1 HRLIVTSATYR
12 QSSHV
17 RPELE
22 IVDPVNKLLARQS
35 RLRLDAE
42 IVRDVALAA
51 SGTLV
56 PNLGGPP
63 VYPPQPDGV
72 MTLGQVKR
80 PWKPSGGANRFRRGL
95 YTHWWR
101 ATPHPALAV
110 FDAADGFSACT
121 RRLRSNTPL
130 QALTL
135 LNDRQFFEFAGALAE
150 RIQREGGPDDRAK
163 IEFAFRLCV
172 SRPPGEGEADRLIN
186 LLRQMQAPAEGEPPA
201 TPQEAWTTIA
211 RVLLNLDE
219 TITRE

>member
-1 HRLIVTSATYR
+1 
-12 QSSHV
+12 
-17 RPELE
+17 
-22 IVDPVNKLLARQS
+22 
-35 RLRLDAE
+35 
-42 IVRDVALAA
+42 
-51 SGTLV
+51 
-56 PNLGGPP
+56 
-63 VYPPQPDGV
+63 

-80 PWKPSGGANRFRRGL
+80 DWVPSKGPDRYRRGL

-110 FDAADGFSACT
+110 FDAADGFSTCT

-150 RIQREGGPDDRAK
+150 RIQREGGADDRAK
-163 IEFAFRLCV
+163 IEYAFQLCV
-172 SRPPGEGEADRLIN
+172 SRAPTPEEAQRLTA
-186 LLRQMQAPAEGEPPA
+186 LLQELQTPLDDQPAA
-201 TPQEAWTTIA
+201 TLEEAWTTLA

>member
-1 HRLIVTSATYR
+1 
-12 QSSHV
+12 
-17 RPELE
+17 
-22 IVDPVNKLLARQS
+22 
-35 RLRLDAE
+35 
-42 IVRDVALAA
+42 
-51 SGTLV
+51 
-56 PNLGGPP
+56 
-63 VYPPQPDGV
+63 

-80 PWKPSGGANRFRRGL
+80 NWVPSEGADRFRRGL

-150 RIQREGGPDDRAK
+150 RIQREGGADYRAK
-163 IEFAFRLCV
+163 IDFAFKLCV
-172 SRPPGEGEADRLIN
+172 SRPPTAGETSRLVT
-186 LLRQMQAPAEGEPPA
+186 LLQQLQAPADSEPAA
-201 TPQEAWTTIA
+201 TPQEAWTTVA